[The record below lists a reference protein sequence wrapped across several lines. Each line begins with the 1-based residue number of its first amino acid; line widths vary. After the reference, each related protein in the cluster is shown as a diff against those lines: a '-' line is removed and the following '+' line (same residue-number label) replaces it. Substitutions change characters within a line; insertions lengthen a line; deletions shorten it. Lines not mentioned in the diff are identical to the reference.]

1 MILRCIRD
9 LFLELIA
16 KMRLFDVEQD
26 SDSPKEEEYEYTE
39 SKLNK
44 SFDGFTF

>member
-1 MILRCIRD
+1 MYKRLVVGIDR
-9 LFLELIA
+9 A
-16 KMRLFDVEQD
+16 KMRLFDVDQIMEG
-26 SDSPKEEEYEYTE
+26 SSEKEEQYEYTE